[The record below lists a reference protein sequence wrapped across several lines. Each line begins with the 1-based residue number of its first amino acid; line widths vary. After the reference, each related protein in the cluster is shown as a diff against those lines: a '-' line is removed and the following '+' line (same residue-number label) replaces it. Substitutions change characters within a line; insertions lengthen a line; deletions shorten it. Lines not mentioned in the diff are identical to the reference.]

1 MRLVSYRTD
10 RGPAFGAV
18 VEDGVIDLKA
28 LGFGESLR
36 GLLEAGRLAEAAAAL
51 PGRRADTPL
60 ETVVLEAPIP
70 NPRKILAVG
79 ANYADHAAEMKREVL
94 GDPIFFSRFPASV
107 VAHGEPIL
115 KPRVSDH
122 LDYEG
127 ELAVVIGRSGRH
139 VSEAEA
145 DDYIAGYTIF
155 NDGTIRDYQQVSI
168 VVGKNFE
175 ASGAMGPWMVTPD
188 ELVFPLSL
196 ETRVNGERRQ
206 HATTD
211 TMIFAIPRL
220 IAYASSFITLR
231 PGDVIA
237 TGTPAGVGMR
247 RNPPTWLVRGDRVE
261 VEISGIGALS
271 NPVLDEDE

>member
-1 MRLVSYRTD
+1 MRFVSYRAQGG
-10 RGPAFGAV
+10 RSYGALVEGGV
-18 VEDGVIDLKA
+18 VDLKA
-28 LGFGESLR
+28 LGFGDTLR
-36 GLLEAGRLAEAAAAL
+36 DVLEAGRLPEVEAAIRGRAADL
-51 PGRRADTPL
+51 GL
-60 ETVVLEAPIP
+60 EAIELEAPIP
-70 NPRKILAVG
+70 NPHLILAVG
-79 ANYADHAAEMKREVL
+79 ANYADHAAEMKREIL
-94 GDPIFFSRFPASV
+94 GDPIFFSRFPSSV
-107 VAHGEPIL
+107 VAQGQPIL

-127 ELAVVIGRSGRH
+127 ELAVVIGRTGRH
-139 VSEAEA
+139 IAEA
-145 DDYIAGYTIF
+145 AAEDYIAGYTIF

-175 ASGAMGPWMVTPD
+175 ASGAVGPWMVTPD
-188 ELVFPLSL
+188 ELVFPLTV

-220 IAYASSFITLR
+220 IAYASSFTTLR

-247 RNPPTWLVRGDRVE
+247 RTPPSWLAEGDHIEIE
-261 VEISGIGALS
+261 VSGLGVLS
-271 NPVLDEDE
+271 NPVRNELR

>member
-1 MRLVSYRTD
+1 MRLVSYHTD

-18 VEDGVIDLKA
+18 VEDGVVDLRA
-28 LGFGESLR
+28 LGFGETLR
-36 GLLEAGRLAEAAAAL
+36 GLLETGRLAEVAAAL
-51 PGRRADTPL
+51 PGLRADAPL
-60 ETVVLEAPIP
+60 ASVVLEAPIP
-70 NPRKILAVG
+70 NPHMILAVG
-79 ANYADHAAEMKREVL
+79 ANYADHAAEMNRELL

-107 VAHGEPIL
+107 VAHGQSIL
-115 KPRVSDH
+115 KPKVSDH

-127 ELAVVIGRSGRH
+127 ELAVIIGRTGRH

-247 RNPPTWLVRGDRVE
+247 RKPPCWLAQGDRVE
-261 VEISGIGALS
+261 IEIAGIGTLANS
-271 NPVLDEDE
+271 VHNEAG